1 MPIESQPITPPKPE
15 SQEPNAMECAV
26 LLLPTSHQL
35 DAGLP
40 DMFLELR
47 EDRIGRTGHTITARN
62 WAGTTEAITLKKI
75 MMIKTAG
82 SENYFTYLDRT
93 TDILSGGSVVKNLPA
108 SAGDAGDR
116 GSILGLKRFPWSR
129 KWLPTPVF
137 LPRKSHGQ
145 RSLAG
150 YSLWGPK
157 SWT

>member
-1 MPIESQPITPPKPE
+1 MPVESQPIAPPKPE

-26 LLLPTSHQL
+26 LLLPTSHRL

-47 EDRIGRTGHTITARN
+47 EDRIGRTGHAITARN
-62 WAGTTEAITLKKI
+62 WAGTTEVITLKKI

-108 SAGDAGDR
+108 NAGDTGDR
-116 GSILGLKRFPWSR
+116 GSTLGSKRFPWSR
-129 KWLPTPVF
+129 KWLLTPVF
-137 LPRKSHGQ
+137 LPRKSRGQ

>member
-1 MPIESQPITPPKPE
+1 
-15 SQEPNAMECAV
+15 MERAV

-62 WAGTTEAITLKKI
+62 WAGTMEAITFKKI

-82 SENYFTYLDRT
+82 SENYFTYLDRP
-93 TDILSGGSVVKNLPA
+93 TDILSGGSVVQNLPA

-116 GSILGLKRFPWSR
+116 GSILGLKRFPRRR
-129 KWLPTPVF
+129 KWLLTPVF

-145 RSLAG
+145 RSLGGAQSMG
-150 YSLWGPK
+150 SQKLDM
-157 SWT
+157 TERAHARTRMHTHATLTF